1 MANTI
6 INRTGTGYCLVCEG
20 CGHIFA
26 TASEVNK
33 LPKVATCPN
42 CDDTD
47 LLSKMRKY
55 NETKGQT
62 YTNKLKRR

>member
-1 MANTI
+1 MANTV
-6 INRTGTGYCLVCEG
+6 INRTGTGYCLVCKD

-26 TASEVNK
+26 TASEERK
-33 LPKVATCPN
+33 LPKVAICPN

-47 LLSKMRKY
+47 LLTKMRAY

-62 YTNKLKRR
+62 QTNKLKRR